1 MTAEQ
6 VLPTSYADFFARA
19 FAKSGQ
25 SVREPAYVFG
35 AAAVVDAVDE
45 CECTKAVINL
55 TAFVEGIGEHY
66 VLTDEQKEHLEE
78 ALTESGLEVSDE
90 GTCREHSEDDD

>member
-19 FAKSGQ
+19 FAKSRQ

-45 CECTKAVINL
+45 CHCTTAVINL

-90 GTCREHSEDDD
+90 GTCAEHSEDDD